1 VATLGFVPN
10 DFDVFKVEGFSARME
25 KIYAHVRPKLVRI
38 GHDLAPQL
46 TRKLGLELFP
56 HIAAHSRRTA
66 EPPPETWVAFGP
78 SSRGYM
84 RHGYLALCISRAG
97 LHARA
102 VVSSAVDGRAEIS
115 RGLNAR
121 SVQLARDFDGTRIAH
136 YERWDC
142 ARLPSPRLAEPEMFN
157 ALAATLGKKT
167 GCVDIGFGWNVR
179 EALRLDRAEMIEA
192 FRELE
197 PLYRIFV
204 QTRDTTAPDPSR

>member
-25 KIYAHVRPKLVRI
+25 KIYAHVRPKLMRL

-46 TRKLGLELFP
+46 TRKLGLEFFP
-56 HIAAHSRRTA
+56 HIADHSRRA
-66 EPPPETWVAFGP
+66 KPPPETWIAFGP
-78 SSRGYM
+78 SSRGYK

-102 VVSSAVDGRAEIS
+102 VVTSAADCRAEIS

-121 SVQLARDFDGTRIAH
+121 CGQLVKDFDGTRIAR

-142 ARLPSPRLAEPEMFN
+142 ASLPSPRPAEPEMFT
-157 ALAATLGKKT
+157 ALATTLGKKT
-167 GCVDIGFGWNVR
+167 GWADLGFGWNVR
-179 EALRLDRAEMIEA
+179 DALRLDRAEMIEA

-197 PLYRIFV
+197 PLYRIFA
-204 QTRDTTAPDPSR
+204 RSHETAASDASR

>member
-1 VATLGFVPN
+1 MATLGFVPN

-25 KIYAHVRPKLVRI
+25 KIYAHVRPKLIRL

-46 TRKLGLELFP
+46 TRKLGLEFFP
-56 HIAAHSRRTA
+56 HIASHSRRMA
-66 EPPPETWVAFGP
+66 QPPPETWIAFGP
-78 SSRGYM
+78 SPRGYK

-102 VVSSAVDGRAEIS
+102 AVTSAADCRAEIS

-121 SVQLARDFDGTRIAH
+121 CGQLVKDFDGTRIAR

-142 ARLPSPRLAEPEMFN
+142 ASLPSPRPAEPEMFT
-157 ALAATLGKKT
+157 ALATTLGKKT
-167 GCVDIGFGWNVR
+167 GWADLGFGWNVR
-179 EALRLDRAEMIEA
+179 DALRLDRAEMIEA

-197 PLYRIFV
+197 PLYRIFA
-204 QTRDTTAPDPSR
+204 QTGEIAAPDASR